1 MYKRQT
7 YATLNTFAVEG
18 DVRFDTFFE
27 VNEGVKVEGSTYSL
41 YQFVKFPG
49 NSSLRTGSANNL
61 VNMCKPFRLSEMYL
75 IAAEADARL
84 NGGSTTATG
93 TGYINALRNRAH
105 ATTQTQYSLNQILD
119 ERARELYY
127 EGFRRTDLIRYGLFN
142 SNEYLWDWKGG
153 SEKGVGFSKD
163 RCLYP
168 LPADDVNANPNLKGH
183 QNPGYGN

>member
-1 MYKRQT
+1 MR
-7 YATLNTFAVEG
+7 AGEA
-18 DVRFDTFFE
+18 
-27 VNEGVKVEGSTYSL
+27 
-41 YQFVKFPG
+41 
-49 NSSLRTGSANNL
+49 
-61 VNMCKPFRLSEMYL
+61 YL

-84 NGGSTTATG
+84 NGGTTTATG
-93 TGYINALRNRAH
+93 AGYINALRNRAH
-105 ATTQTQYSLNQILD
+105 ATTQAQYNLNQILD

-127 EGFRRTDLIRYGLFN
+127 EGFRRTDHIRYGLFH